1 MSQLFPPRALQYS
14 ANVYHCAHPTRGQK
28 AKKTL
33 ACDKNRAKEGQA
45 MNLRAKKQ
53 LTCNPSFTYLQRDN
67 KISANLFDKIL
78 TMWIAYVSVPKGV
91 FIYPKSKIILV
102 ILTISFFFL
111 ASLCCCMSKSHYIV
125 SNNSGDW
132 GNSMELL
139 QTAKDLFRTGHCP
152 ELPNQGQWRSF
163 LG

>member
-67 KISANLFDKIL
+67 KISANLFDKIDPL
-78 TMWIAYVSVPKGV
+78 LNHQSCNI
-91 FIYPKSKIILV
+91 
-102 ILTISFFFL
+102 FFFL
-111 ASLCCCMSKSHYIV
+111 IFKIY
-125 SNNSGDW
+125 N
-132 GNSMELL
+132 
-139 QTAKDLFRTGHCP
+139 FY
-152 ELPNQGQWRSF
+152 F
-163 LG
+163 